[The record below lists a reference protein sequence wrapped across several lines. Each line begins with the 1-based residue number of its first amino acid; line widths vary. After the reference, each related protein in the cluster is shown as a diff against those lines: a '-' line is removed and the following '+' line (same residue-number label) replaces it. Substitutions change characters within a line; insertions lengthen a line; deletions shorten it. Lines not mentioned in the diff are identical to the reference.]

1 MFAGGALQKT
11 MRATL
16 PGSSSLGHFPQY
28 LGIPLGDLRSS
39 LHVLHL
45 SQTPDGLPVVE
56 LTPDAERLDRDVI
69 LRFRVGEADILKYR
83 AVEQKI
89 VLQHHAEQTP
99 VITQPN
105 GTQIAAVDQ
114 NTAGVGLQAA
124 SLLLVRTACGSGR
137 LS

>member
-45 SQTPDGLPVVE
+45 SQTPDGLPVIE
-56 LTPDAERLDRDVI
+56 LTPGAERLDAGLCLWPD
-69 LRFRVGEADILKYR
+69 
-83 AVEQKI
+83 
-89 VLQHHAEQTP
+89 HA
-99 VITQPN
+99 
-105 GTQIAAVDQ
+105 GAA
-114 NTAGVGLQAA
+114 
-124 SLLLVRTACGSGR
+124 
-137 LS
+137 